1 MSLKSVKSDI
11 FCRSFQSHFFALQ
24 GIEIISLEVV
34 LTLEGNILM
43 PPSTFLINYNYGEEE
58 NLKCFMMMLK
68 KKDERKEC
76 EC

>member
-58 NLKCFMMMLK
+58 NLKLIIMLLK
-68 KKDERKEC
+68 KKKREEEGR
-76 EC
+76 